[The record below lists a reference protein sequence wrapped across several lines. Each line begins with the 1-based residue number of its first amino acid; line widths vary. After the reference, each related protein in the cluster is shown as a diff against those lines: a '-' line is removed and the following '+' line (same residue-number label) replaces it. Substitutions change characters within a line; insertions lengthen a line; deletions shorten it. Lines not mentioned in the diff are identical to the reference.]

1 VLWLAYDSNAH
12 PGVVDADDAVV
23 VFLGNHERGQVGSV
37 AGSEEDGKQ
46 RPHVGHEP
54 AGDASRG
61 VHVHRRSEQ
70 HRPDQPE
77 RTEQRKPVLCGIDA
91 DSGGF
96 KGSGVVGAATLR
108 SWLRFCSISCLFPY
122 KRRIFRRV
130 HFRQMTTGLN
140 ILSSVPF

>member
-54 AGDASRG
+54 AGDTSRG

-77 RTEQRKPVLCGIDA
+77 RTEQRKPVLCGTHDA
-91 DSGGF
+91 DTTIPLFHLCGSNSG
-96 KGSGVVGAATLR
+96 SL
-108 SWLRFCSISCLFPY
+108 LFALQPQRTAGKPQIY
-122 KRRIFRRV
+122 REDREGTVLTAIE
-130 HFRQMTTGLN
+130 M
-140 ILSSVPF
+140 